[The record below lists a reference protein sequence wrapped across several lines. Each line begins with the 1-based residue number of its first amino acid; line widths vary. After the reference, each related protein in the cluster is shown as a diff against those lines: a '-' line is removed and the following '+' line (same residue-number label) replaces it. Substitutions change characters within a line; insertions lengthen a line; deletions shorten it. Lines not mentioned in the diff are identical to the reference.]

1 MASTDK
7 ASILPYPDFNDI
19 RVQINEPMSA
29 AYFNMHIAK
38 MMANINALKNASPI
52 QHATDTQW
60 GTIKLA
66 TVNDILNDNGD
77 KNAVLTNKVLNE
89 VTEETKVK
97 IDKLYQITD
106 RLTFT
111 KNFEWMH
118 GEFVVGLNE
127 KIAKR
132 VTKNPDRV
140 VFAQVYFIPYGYEDM
155 PFFTACSKKT
165 TVEAWNKQPK
175 TIGVVNF
182 TEKYTPKEYD
192 EFHVYYHKSGY
203 ILVDNGRY
211 DDSQTQIKV
220 AYNLLIK
227 NT

>member
-1 MASTDK
+1 MASDK

-38 MMANINALKNASPI
+38 MVANINALTHASPI
-52 QHATDTQW
+52 QRATDTQW
-60 GTIKLA
+60 GTVKLA
-66 TVNDILNDNGD
+66 TTNDILNDNGD

-89 VTEETKVK
+89 ITLQSREQ
-97 IDKLYQITD
+97 IDKLYRITN

-111 KNFEWMH
+111 KNFEWVH
-118 GEFVVGLNE
+118 GGFVVGLNE

-140 VFAQVYFIPYGYEDM
+140 VFAQVYFIPYGYEDD
-155 PFFTACSKKT
+155 PFFTANSKKT
-165 TVEAWNKQPK
+165 SIEAWNKQPK
-175 TIGVVNF
+175 SIGVVNF
-182 TEKYTPKEYD
+182 TQKYTPEEYN
-192 EFHVYYHKSGY
+192 EFHVYYHKSGF
-203 ILVDNGRY
+203 ILVDNGQY
-211 DDSQTQIKV
+211 DDNQTQIKV
-220 AYNLLIK
+220 AYNLLLK